1 MASTRIDSE
10 RPTADGEGRLLA
22 PLDRARIRH
31 ERLIAMLAF
40 GAGVIGV
47 GTVAWRIATVEAWA
61 GWRIMVVAIFGST
74 VFLGRLWYWD
84 HLVWWK
90 PWARTT
96 FEVTICSVVILLDAL
111 VGPEFLVTSSTGY
124 LQVLAVTVCSL
135 RLRPALSLYA
145 AGLAITQQAAIY
157 LWGLQSLPEGPIPA
171 ARHYQEMGFRLAV
184 LALIGAVGV
193 QLAHTLA
200 REIAAAA
207 NEERVRAAFGSYVDS
222 RVVRRVLRGDLRL
235 EPERRVI
242 TVLFVDI
249 RGFTAMTESTEP
261 IEVFRRLN
269 IALDAMATEVQA
281 QGGIVNK
288 FLGDGLL
295 ALFGAPE
302 PQPDH
307 ARRAVRTALRILE
320 RVAVLSRDG
329 RFPNLKVGVG
339 IATGEAIVGDVGGA
353 RREFTAIGDVVN
365 VAARVEALTKELNEP
380 ILITSEVAAQLGP
393 GAEMRPLA
401 PVEIRG
407 RVGKV
412 SLFAVEGLR
421 GTAPHQTLPPDGP
434 VGTTDG

>member
-1 MASTRIDSE
+1 
-10 RPTADGEGRLLA
+10 
-22 PLDRARIRH
+22 
-31 ERLIAMLAF
+31 MLAS
-40 GAGVIGV
+40 GAGVIGI

-61 GWRIMVVAIFGST
+61 GWRILVVSIAASL
-74 VFLGRLWYWD
+74 VFVARLWYWD
-84 HLVWWK
+84 HLAWWK
-90 PWARTT
+90 PWARAT

-111 VGPEFLVTSSTGY
+111 VGPEFLLTSSTGY
-124 LQVLAVTVCSL
+124 LHVLAVTVCSL

-145 AGLAITQQAAIY
+145 AGLAIAQQAAIY
-157 LWGLQSLPEGPIPA
+157 LWALQGLAEGPIPA

-184 LALIGAVGV
+184 LALIGGVGV
-193 QLAHTLA
+193 QLAYTLA

-242 TVLFVDI
+242 TVMFVDI
-249 RGFTAMTESTEP
+249 RGFTAMAETAVP
-261 IEVFRRLN
+261 IEIFQRLN

-302 PQPDH
+302 AQSDH
-307 ARRAVRTALRILE
+307 VRRAVRAGLRIVE
-320 RVAVLSRDG
+320 RAAALSQDG
-329 RFPNLKVGVG
+329 RFPDLRVGVG

-365 VAARVEALTKELNEP
+365 VAARVEALTKELNTP
-380 ILITSEVAAQLGP
+380 ILVTEEVVAQLGA
-393 GAEMRPLA
+393 GAELKPFPPIEL
-401 PVEIRG
+401 RG

-412 SLFAVEGLR
+412 ALFSVEGLR
-421 GTAPHQTLPPDGP
+421 GTAPHQVLPDEGP
-434 VGTTDG
+434 IGATGRDPR